1 MSFYLFTK
9 DVKFR
14 ALVNHELTNSCI
26 SAISMEQAL
35 KIQSSL
41 AKDAHPVIVIDENFS
56 EPTLAVFLEN
66 LAFHRIHAK
75 KILLVSPLTPKRQL
89 TFTQEHHLL
98 YLSKPFA
105 IKDLL
110 CAIIHL
116 AGTGPLKEH
125 LAHEQLVALEAC
137 LQGEEDPFASILIG
151 QSKAMMHIRHTIRQI
166 DGRFTAI
173 HVNGESGTGK
183 EIVADLLFMTTG
195 IKKPMVVENCAAFT
209 GGLHDSRLFG
219 HVRGAFTD
227 AKENRDGLVMMAD
240 QGVLFLDEIE
250 VLDLTVQGKL
260 LRLLESGKF
269 RHMGS
274 DQTIIS
280 RFKLITASNVSL
292 NVLLEQKKMRSD
304 FYNRINQLIIEIPP
318 LREHK
323 EDIPLLIKHHLDHR
337 GESRELDR
345 DTTRRFMEYD
355 WPGNIRSLFNEL
367 DNLITFAGTHDT
379 LDENRVLTT
388 TCLNRKDIQGYQKIT
403 LTDTEYHPLSAE
415 RHTRY
420 RKNLINET
428 CG

>member
-1 MSFYLFTK
+1 MSFYLFSK
-9 DVKFR
+9 DVKLR
-14 ALVNHELTNSCI
+14 ALVNHELVNSCI

-35 KIQSSL
+35 KLQSSL
-41 AKDAHPVIVIDENFS
+41 VKDLHPVIVIDENFS

-66 LAFHRIHAK
+66 LAFNQIHAK
-75 KILLVSPLTPKRQL
+75 KILLVSPLTPKGKA
-89 TFTQEHHLL
+89 TYTIENHLL
-98 YLSKPFA
+98 YLSKPFT

-110 CAIIHL
+110 GAIIHL
-116 AGTGPLKEH
+116 AGIGPLKGH
-125 LAHEQLVALEAC
+125 IAQEQLVALEKS
-137 LQGEEDPFASILIG
+137 LHSEEDPFAAILIG
-151 QSKAMMHIRHTIRQI
+151 ESDAMMHIRRIIRQI
-166 DGRFTAI
+166 DGKFTAI

-183 EIVADLLFMTTG
+183 EIVAELLFMTTG

-227 AKENRDGLVMMAD
+227 AKENREGLVMMAD
-240 QGVLFLDEIE
+240 ESTLFLDEIE

-260 LRLLESGKF
+260 LRLLETGTF

-274 DQTIIS
+274 DQVCTS
-280 RFKLITASNVSL
+280 HFKLITASNVSL
-292 NVLLEQKKMRSD
+292 DQLLEQKKMRSD
-304 FYNRINQLIIEIPP
+304 FYNRINRLSIEIPP

-323 EDIPLLIKHHLDHR
+323 EDIPLLIRHHLCNR
-337 GESRELDR
+337 GEDRELEA

-367 DNLITFAGTHDT
+367 DTLITFAGNHDT
-379 LDENRVLTT
+379 LDENRVLTS
-388 TCLNRKDIQGYQKIT
+388 TCLNRKNIQGYQKIT
-403 LTDTEYHPLSAE
+403 SRDTEYLPLSAE